1 MSDLSHKILPYSKV
15 SVAQVDNSFVI
26 TLKFLLH
33 DRSPEIKFSG
43 GGMKMAQ
50 PETRIPLGELVGN

>member
-26 TLKFLLH
+26 TLIFLLH
-33 DRSPEIKFSG
+33 VRSPEIKFSG
-43 GGMKMAQ
+43 GGMKIAQ
-50 PETRIPLGELVGN
+50 PETSIPLGELVGN